1 MDGASVVV
9 VTTTVR
15 SQDDA
20 PTFRTNDDARP
31 QTFTDPPPP
40 YDAQTFSSAQLDE
53 LAIDASSVG
62 PNCEGSADRKLT
74 RIYNSLFEEAN
85 SSAPPGHTVQGINVM
100 LPDGH
105 SNGWYDNCFTRSCVC
120 DYTGRH
126 VIPEYITS
134 GSLYRGRVLGWKIFR
149 EIALPLM
156 NDVFRIV
163 WTILQLIGAMLL
175 LIFSVFIYVDG
186 TVTICNI
193 IHLSLSSLA
202 LLLASVDLC
211 AVIVKKVMLCRTTNG
226 RYTQFHNIIAPG
238 EGAGSD
244 HNGIND
250 APSVENATNSI
261 NMRSGTSAGC
271 TGGKQ
276 WGKFSNVDIARLII
290 PELLLF
296 PIVVCDVYLYVI
308 NDKFIGLI
316 LSISILI
323 LEVYVVRLA
332 LLTVMTYR
340 VHTKL
345 SFPKH
350 LNLTREAIIGAG
362 YDPTIRRNGL
372 IYLSFLIFNVVT
384 HIINQIAMIVAI
396 GVKISNFVVTTP
408 TYAPCQYYWDCN
420 HYDYSDD
427 PNKQPFQF
435 WFMIV
440 AGYILPIVGVWLFFS
455 VTHFWL
461 QEFAIGVTVDFLSIL
476 KLPGANRLFFPDCT
490 LHEAQEKANK
500 ILHYSKYETLR
511 QDYHALRNENI
522 LVKAWYP
529 FKSFS
534 HTLMC
539 LTYTTVQAIF
549 VYAAAISIH
558 GEQLNMAVFLFVII
572 TELLSNI
579 YILLVSLFWIVVAV
593 LFLVL
598 VALALAVSIKC
609 LVCIIICCGSMFDTS
624 RGPPQPPVMT
634 PQIRAGL
641 QQV

>member
-1 MDGASVVV
+1 MMDGASAVV
-9 VTTTVR
+9 VTTTLR
-15 SQDDA
+15 SQDVA
-20 PTFRTNDDARP
+20 PSFGTNDDARP
-31 QTFTDPPPP
+31 QTFADPPPP
-40 YDAQTFSSAQLDE
+40 YDVQTWPTQLAE
-53 LAIDASSVG
+53 FAIDTSSVHAEE
-62 PNCEGSADRKLT
+62 NSEGTADRKRT
-74 RIYNSLFEEAN
+74 RIYDSLFEEAN
-85 SSAPPGHTVQGINVM
+85 SSAPGHVVQGVNVL

-156 NDVFRIV
+156 NDAFRIV
-163 WTILQLIGAMLL
+163 WIILQLIGAMLL
-175 LIFSVFIYVDG
+175 LAFSVFIYVNG
-186 TVTICNI
+186 KEKICNI
-193 IHLSLSSLA
+193 IRLSLSLLA
-202 LLLASVDLC
+202 LLLASLDLC
-211 AVIVKKVMLCRTTNG
+211 AVIVQKLTNCRTTNG
-226 RYTQFHNIIAPG
+226 RYTQFHNIV

-244 HNGIND
+244 HNGITD
-250 APSVENATNSI
+250 APAADNTANTI
-261 NMRSGTSAGC
+261 NMQSRTSAGC

-276 WGKFSNVDIARLII
+276 WAKFINMDIVRLII

-296 PIVVCDVYLYVI
+296 PIVICDVYV
-308 NDKFIGLI
+308 FITNNEFMGLI
-316 LSISILI
+316 LSIGILV
-323 LEVYVVRLA
+323 LEVYVVRLT
-332 LLTVMTYR
+332 LLSVMTYR
-340 VHTKL
+340 VHTKRSL
-345 SFPKH
+345 PKQ
-350 LNLTREAIIGAG
+350 LNQTREAIVGAG

-396 GVKISNFVVTTP
+396 GVKIKNSVTP
-408 TYAPCQYYWDCN
+408 TSAYSPCQYYWDCT
-420 HYDYSDD
+420 DYNDYNDKLS
-427 PNKQPFQF
+427 FQF

-440 AGYILPIVGVWLFFS
+440 AGYILPIAGVWLFFS

-476 KLPGANRLFFPDCT
+476 KLPGADRLFCPSCT
-490 LHEAQEKANK
+490 PHEAREKANK
-500 ILHYSKYETLR
+500 ILVYSKYGTLR
-511 QDYHALRNENI
+511 QDYHALRNENT

-539 LTYTTVQAIF
+539 LAYTTIQAIF
-549 VYAAAISIH
+549 VYSAAISIQ
-558 GEQLNMAVFLFVII
+558 GEQLNMAIFLFVII

-579 YILLVSLFWIVVAV
+579 YILLVSLFWILVAA
-593 LFLVL
+593 LFLAVVL
-598 VALALAVSIKC
+598 LALAVSIKC
-609 LVCIIICCGSMFDTS
+609 IVCIILCCGSMFDTS

-641 QQV
+641 EEV